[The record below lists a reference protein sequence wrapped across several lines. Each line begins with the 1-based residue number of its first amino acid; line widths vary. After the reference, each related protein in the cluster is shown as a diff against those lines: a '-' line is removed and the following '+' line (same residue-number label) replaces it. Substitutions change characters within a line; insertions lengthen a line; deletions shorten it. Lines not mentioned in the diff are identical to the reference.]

1 MADSPNHGQ
10 ADGAK
15 TDVRHRNLTEG
26 SIVGALGFLAL
37 PNLVTSLLGN
47 VLNIMDALF
56 VGRLGPD
63 AIAAVAL
70 GGILMGGVWTLL
82 VGVSIGTVAM
92 VARFVGA
99 RDTSGARRAA
109 AQAYILALG
118 ASILLALLAGGI
130 PEMLMRAIGGTPE
143 VARLGAWYVRF
154 AVGGAFTLVFMFTT
168 NAILRGAGDA
178 RWPMVFGS
186 TAVLLN
192 LVLDPILIFGLGP
205 VPRLGVTGAGLATF
219 LAQGIGMLLAFWV
232 LITGRSALQLHLGDL
247 SLRPRTL
254 WQMVKI
260 TIPGSL
266 QEGVGTAATMITIH
280 FTAAFGTLAVAAY
293 GIGMRLDHF
302 MMMPGWALTG
312 ATAALVG
319 QNLGAGKP
327 DRAART
333 VWCAVGIHAM
343 FLVAASA
350 MFLFLAPQIVHAFDK
365 SGAVVAEG
373 ARYLRTRAIGYVL
386 LSLSQV
392 CAGGLNGAGDSVSP
406 LLVNA
411 LARFAIGI
419 PLVILLPT
427 VGDWGVGGVW
437 AAITIAI
444 AAQGLGTGGWF
455 LVGRWRGRR
464 IAG

>member
-15 TDVRHRNLTEG
+15 TDARHRDLTEG

-37 PNLVTSLLGN
+37 PNLATSLLGN

-99 RDTSGARRAA
+99 KDTSGARRAA
-109 AQAYILALG
+109 AQAYFLALG

-186 TAVLLN
+186 TAVLIN

-232 LITGRSALQLHLGDL
+232 LVTGRSALQLHLGDL

-254 WQMVKI
+254 WQMVK
-260 TIPGSL
+260 
-266 QEGVGTAATMITIH
+266 
-280 FTAAFGTLAVAAY
+280 
-293 GIGMRLDHF
+293 
-302 MMMPGWALTG
+302 MP
-312 ATAALVG
+312 
-319 QNLGAGKP
+319 
-327 DRAART
+327 
-333 VWCAVGIHAM
+333 
-343 FLVAASA
+343 
-350 MFLFLAPQIVHAFDK
+350 
-365 SGAVVAEG
+365 
-373 ARYLRTRAIGYVL
+373 
-386 LSLSQV
+386 
-392 CAGGLNGAGDSVSP
+392 SP
-406 LLVNA
+406 
-411 LARFAIGI
+411 ARFRKVSAR
-419 PLVILLPT
+419 
-427 VGDWGVGGVW
+427 
-437 AAITIAI
+437 
-444 AAQGLGTGGWF
+444 Q
-455 LVGRWRGRR
+455 RR
-464 IAG
+464 

>member
-1 MADSPNHGQ
+1 MG
-10 ADGAK
+10 G
-15 TDVRHRNLTEG
+15 
-26 SIVGALGFLAL
+26 
-37 PNLVTSLLGN
+37 
-47 VLNIMDALF
+47 
-56 VGRLGPD
+56 LGPD

-70 GGILMGGVWTLL
+70 GGVLMGGVWTLL

-92 VARFVGA
+92 VAPLRRGEGYVGG
-99 RDTSGARRAA
+99 T
-109 AQAYILALG
+109 
-118 ASILLALLAGGI
+118 AGGSAGLY
-130 PEMLMRAIGGTPE
+130 PRTGRLDPSGPPSGRNTRMLMRAIGGTPE

-232 LITGRSALQLHLGDL
+232 LVTGRSALQLRLGEL

-260 TIPGSL
+260 AIPGSL
-266 QEGVGTAATMITIH
+266 QEGVGTAATMVTMH
-280 FTAAFGTLAVAAY
+280 FTAAFGTLAVATY

-350 MFLFLAPQIVHAFDK
+350 MFLFLAPRSSTPSTKAGR
-365 SGAVVAEG
+365 SSPR
-373 ARYLRTRAIGYVL
+373 ARAT
-386 LSLSQV
+386 
-392 CAGGLNGAGDSVSP
+392 
-406 LLVNA
+406 
-411 LARFAIGI
+411 
-419 PLVILLPT
+419 
-427 VGDWGVGGVW
+427 
-437 AAITIAI
+437 
-444 AAQGLGTGGWF
+444 
-455 LVGRWRGRR
+455 
-464 IAG
+464 